1 MEFDKLYEK
10 FTGDPIG
17 FMNEAADKDMNVS
30 QYANSLCPEMITEHQ
45 RSALSAIMQKEGL
58 FTRSSAISKA
68 STVDEFT
75 KTPARMVLLNDLCYR
90 SYTGQRAGD
99 QGILTGFEGS
109 GIDPN
114 YLGQMWPGM
123 DADQRWADLSKL
135 RVSIEPDQFTAGTT
149 SITNTVL
156 KPFVWDPDPSEMQWQ
171 PIAPTTPVPIVTMT
185 QHESAVTLSKRGIG
199 FKLAYEAMREVGLG
213 ADKLARMIEAVGI
226 FNRAAQ
232 MKEFLQVV
240 VNGDG
245 REGTPFES
253 RVVGN
258 ISNTTDNVFKQ
269 SDLKGTNMTP
279 KAIPAGTLNI
289 PSLIRFV
296 NRWDEPYR
304 CTHLILTRDDA
315 DDIKLWTPPTIE
327 GRVREYVPMFS
338 EMNDPDVRQ
347 VQYGKVKSD
356 VFPTP
361 AAATGATQSNY
372 IIGLDRAAGFD
383 RLNQT
388 GANIREQ
395 ARDIYTQTE
404 NIVMTDTYDWYKLDP
419 NSVKILVKD
428 AVAADS

>member
-10 FTGDPIG
+10 FTADPIG
-17 FMNEAADKDMNVS
+17 FMNEAADQDMNVS
-30 QYANSLCPEMITEHQ
+30 QYANSLSPEMITEHR

-75 KTPARMVLLNDLCYR
+75 QTPARQVLLHDLCYR

-123 DADQRWADLSKL
+123 DGDQRWADLSKL
-135 RVSIEPDQFTAGTT
+135 RVSLTPDQFTAGTT

-156 KPFVWDPDPSEMQWQ
+156 KPFIWDPDPSEMQWQ

-199 FKLAYEAMREVGLG
+199 FKMAYEAMREVGLG
-213 ADKLARMIEAVGI
+213 ADKLSRMIEAVGI

-232 MKEFLQVV
+232 MKEFLEVV
-240 VNGDG
+240 INGDG
-245 REGTPFES
+245 RTGTPFES
-253 RVVGN
+253 RVVAADVIGQDDARVKGEGTQ
-258 ISNTTDNVFKQ
+258 TT
-269 SDLKGTNMTP
+269 
-279 KAIPAGTLNI
+279 AAGTLNVD
-289 PSLIRFV
+289 SLIGFV
-296 NRWDEPYR
+296 NEWDEPYR
-304 CTHLILTRDDA
+304 CSHLLLTKADA
-315 DDIKLWTPPTIE
+315 KVIKQKQWPNQDYFYQQLTGFNFMP
-327 GRVREYVPMFS
+327 RFS
-338 EMNDPDVRQ
+338 EMNDPDVGA
-347 VQYGKVKSD
+347 VMYGKIPD
-356 VFPTP
+356 DYFPTP
-361 AAATGATQSNY
+361 SGATVAQVSNKENY

-404 NIVMTDTYDWYKLDP
+404 NIVLTDTYDWYKLDP
-419 NSVKILVKD
+419 KSVKLLEKKAI
-428 AVAADS
+428 A